1 MHWRRVGLG
10 KAVSRGVK
18 NRISIAWPIAST
30 SLCCWE
36 SYGRR
41 SVGPTT
47 VRGGGGLLPGDVCTK
62 TKLPVAE
69 VLQDNH
75 PGMHVPPVEN
85 PTCMAFEEY

>member
-1 MHWRRVGLG
+1 MAHSFHITMLLG
-10 KAVSRGVK
+10 KLRQAFCWAN
-18 NRISIAWPIAST
+18 NR
-30 SLCCWE
+30 E
-36 SYGRR
+36 
-41 SVGPTT
+41 
-47 VRGGGGLLPGDVCTK
+47 GGGGRQPGGVFPK